1 MRTVRC
7 SGCLW
12 GRVGVSAQGGV
23 CLGGCLPR
31 EGVCPGGVC
40 LGGQTPPPWTEW
52 QTNVKHYLAVTRLR
66 TVIITNV
73 ENKTERKTMVNW
85 KNTQKVVS
93 NISTVVTEYCKVK
106 GQRKKR
112 KLSIGGWLWLQK
124 NLNRGRGRKLSVG
137 AFVFFHWSQD
147 LWCLVFTKEVVH
159 YGWIINNRY
168 CSIVLIFTSFWLY
181 YVSKKNVHRQK

>member
-1 MRTVRC
+1 MFSVQGVCVCPRGVC
-7 SGCLW
+7 VSG
-12 GRVGVSAQGGV
+12 GVSPHAM
-23 CLGGCLPR
+23 
-31 EGVCPGGVC
+31 
-40 LGGQTPPPWTEW
+40 GQTPPRTEFLTHACENITFP
-52 QTNVKHYLAVTRLR
+52 QLLLR
-66 TVIITNV
+66 TVIITKV
-73 ENKTERKTMVNW
+73 ENKSERKTMVNW

-93 NISTVVTEYCKVK
+93 NISTVVTGYCKVK

-112 KLSIGGWLWLQK
+112 KQSIGGWLWLQK

-137 AFVFFHWSQD
+137 TFVFFHWSQD